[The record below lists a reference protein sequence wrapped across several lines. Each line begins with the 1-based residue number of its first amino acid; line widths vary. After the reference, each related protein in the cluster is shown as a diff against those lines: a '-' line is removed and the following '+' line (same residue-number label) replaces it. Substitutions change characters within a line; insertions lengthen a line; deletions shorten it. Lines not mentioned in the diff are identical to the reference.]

1 MENNKV
7 NEIISDDMSD
17 DIIDVPVL
25 GEDINQSISPT
36 NLNDIKT
43 SGTATED
50 EINID
55 ASKPTVEILDEYEIK
70 RDVLQEQKRYK
81 KNVAFIVVIVLL
93 IILFIIFMPYIVK
106 RIGF

>member
-1 MENNKV
+1 MENNKE
-7 NEIISDDMSD
+7 NEIISDDISN

-25 GEDINQSISPT
+25 EENIKQSIPQT

-55 ASKPTVEILDEYEIK
+55 ASKPTAEILDEYEIK
-70 RDVLQEQKRYK
+70 RDIMQEQKKYK
-81 KNVAFIVVIVLL
+81 KNIFFIVVIVLL
-93 IILFIIFMPYIVK
+93 TILFIILMPYIVK